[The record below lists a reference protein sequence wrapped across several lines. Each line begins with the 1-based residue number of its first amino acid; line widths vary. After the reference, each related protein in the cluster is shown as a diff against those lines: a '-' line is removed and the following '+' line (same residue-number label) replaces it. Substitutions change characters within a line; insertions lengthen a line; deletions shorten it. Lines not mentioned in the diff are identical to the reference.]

1 MTDVDTYWRTRCV
14 GEAIDQG
21 YTFLRL
27 ACGVPEVGTCRAR
40 NRRSLSEPSA
50 WIFQAVHQQRRVNDE
65 YDRQTNEDR
74 RRTCRH
80 DHAGNTQL
88 SRMPNIEKVVIT
100 PTKREAAHHRNWNA
114 AWVMGDEKTAAP
126 VAWQIATKLQ
136 NEFDLIE
143 DGAFSQRP
151 LP

>member
-1 MTDVDTYWRTRCV
+1 MTDVDTYWRT
-14 GEAIDQG
+14 
-21 YTFLRL
+21 L
-27 ACGVPEVGTCRAR
+27 ADMIMREIRNYPECR
-40 NRRSLSEPSA
+40 
-50 WIFQAVHQQRRVNDE
+50 
-65 YDRQTNEDR
+65 
-74 RRTCRH
+74 
-80 DHAGNTQL
+80 
-88 SRMPNIEKVVIT
+88 NIEKVVIT

>member
-1 MTDVDTYWRTRCV
+1 MTNMIARPTKTAAELADMIMR
-14 GEAIDQG
+14 E
-21 YTFLRL
+21 LRNH
-27 ACGVPEVGTCRAR
+27 PECR
-40 NRRSLSEPSA
+40 
-50 WIFQAVHQQRRVNDE
+50 
-65 YDRQTNEDR
+65 
-74 RRTCRH
+74 
-80 DHAGNTQL
+80 
-88 SRMPNIEKVVIT
+88 NIEKVVIT

>member
-1 MTDVDTYWRTRCV
+1 MTNMTVKPTRTAA
-14 GEAIDQG
+14 E
-21 YTFLRL
+21 L
-27 ACGVPEVGTCRAR
+27 ADMIMREIRNYPECR
-40 NRRSLSEPSA
+40 
-50 WIFQAVHQQRRVNDE
+50 
-65 YDRQTNEDR
+65 
-74 RRTCRH
+74 
-80 DHAGNTQL
+80 
-88 SRMPNIEKVVIT
+88 NIEKVVIT